1 MEETAT
7 SAPVCGIELDGVGGR
22 LEVHKVKIFHKKWMI
37 IGETFDQTKGRRI
50 VKMLLLAKRKQSRRL
65 EE

>member
-1 MEETAT
+1 M
-7 SAPVCGIELDGVGGR
+7 LDGVGGR

-37 IGETFDQTKGRRI
+37 IGETFEQTKGRRV